1 MNSERKVLIVDDA
14 AFMRAMLKR
23 IIREAGAYGICEAP
37 DGETALEFYEKER
50 PGLVLLDISMPGMNG
65 IETLKEIRN
74 MDREAF
80 VIMCSAI
87 GQEAMIREAIDN
99 GARDFIVKPFNAEQI
114 REALA
119 LAFQNGEPGVSG

>member
-14 AFMRAMLKR
+14 VFMRTVLKR
-23 IIREAGAYGICEAP
+23 IIREAGGYGICEAP
-37 DGETALEFYEKER
+37 DGETALELYEKEK

-65 IETLKEIRN
+65 IETLKEIRKT
-74 MDREAF
+74 DGEAF

-99 GARDFIVKPFNAEQI
+99 GARDFIVKPFKAEQI
-114 REALA
+114 LEALA
-119 LAFQNGEPGVSG
+119 LAFQNEEPGV